1 MPEQAGGRA
10 SGQPGGRAA
19 IVGAGIVGLS
29 VAWFLQEA
37 GLDVTV
43 YDRREVAAGAS
54 AGNAGWICPAMVTP
68 LPEPS
73 VLRYGLTSVFRPDSP
88 FRIAP
93 ASLPSTGPFLAA
105 FASHC
110 TSSQWRAG
118 VSAYAPLSAQ
128 ALESYEALAAG
139 QGTATVEEAAMYIAF
154 ESPGQAE
161 LLRHELRA
169 VADAGLAFT
178 VDELSA
184 SEVRREQPLLGPR
197 AQYGLRIGGQ
207 RFVQPHEFVRSV
219 ASAVQARGG
228 TLVTGAEV
236 TSVTGRTSGGARL
249 DVGGARSSPAP
260 ADFDVCVLANGAW
273 LSALAR
279 RAGVRTTV
287 AAGRGYSFTVR
298 TPEPL
303 RQPLYIPSIRV
314 ACTPASGGMRVAGT
328 MEFRKPD
335 DRLDERRI
343 AAIVRSA
350 RGFMPLVD
358 WTTLSAAWVGSRPVT
373 PDGLPLIGR
382 TSVADTFAAGGHGMW
397 GMTLGPATGRLLA
410 QFIATGDCPRALIPF
425 DPLR

>member
-1 MPEQAGGRA
+1 MV
-10 SGQPGGRAA
+10 GQSSGRAA

-29 VAWFLQEA
+29 VAWYLQEA

-43 YDRREVAAGAS
+43 YDRRDVAAGAS

-73 VLRYGLTSVFRPDSP
+73 VLRYGLASLFRPDSP

-93 ASLPSTGPFLAA
+93 ASLPATAPFLAA
-105 FASHC
+105 FTAHC
-110 TSSQWRAG
+110 TSRRWRAG
-118 VSAYAPLSAQ
+118 VSAYAPLSAL
-128 ALESYEALAAG
+128 ALESYEALVMGEGMAA
-139 QGTATVEEAAMYIAF
+139 VEEAAMSIAF
-154 ESPGQAE
+154 ESPDQAE
-161 LLRHELRA
+161 LLRHELQA
-169 VADAGLAFT
+169 VGDAGLDFT

-184 SEVRREQPLLGPR
+184 TELRREQPLLGPR
-197 AQYGLRIGGQ
+197 AQHGLRIGGQ
-207 RFVQPHEFVRSV
+207 KFVQPLELVRSV

-236 TSVTGRTSGGARL
+236 MAVSSRTGGGARL
-249 DVGGARSSPAP
+249 DVRGTSTSPGP

-273 LSALAR
+273 LSRLAR
-279 RAGVRTTV
+279 DAGVRTAV

-314 ACTPASGGMRVAGT
+314 ACTPTGGGMRVAGT

-335 DRLDERRI
+335 DPLDERRI

-350 RGFMPLVD
+350 RKFIPGVD
-358 WTTLSAAWVGSRPVT
+358 WTTSSGAWVGSRPVT
-373 PDGLPLIGR
+373 PDGLPVIGK
-382 TSVADTFAAGGHGMW
+382 TNIADTFAAGGHGMW

-410 QFIATGDCPRALIPF
+410 QFIATGNCPQALIPF